1 MSFKVAL
8 VTSER
13 NIGYF
18 PSYIIQRVSRNKNF
32 ICCISGGTGSGKSYS
47 ALRLAE
53 SLDPNFDIRNVCFT
67 PKEFVDLIDG
77 RLKPLKAGANIIWDE
92 MQVSMSN
99 LDYQSL
105 QAKLINYVLQTFRY
119 QNFVLWVTTP
129 HFSFLNASVRKLFHG
144 RMETLSIN
152 KNDKMCKL
160 KPLLLQTNQK
170 SGEIYEK
177 YLRAKIKS
185 KGIVPVRRIKV
196 KLASSDL
203 IKQYEDKKDRFNTE
217 LRNNVRTELQYLED
231 GDKKRPLTEK
241 QREIV
246 DLMMKENTI
255 PQICQELKVHPT
267 YIYSQMKLIKKKG
280 IVITPI
286 KEKGR
291 TGRVLKYIIEGGV
304 FSSE

>member
-18 PSYIIQRVSRNKNF
+18 PSYIIQRVSRNENF